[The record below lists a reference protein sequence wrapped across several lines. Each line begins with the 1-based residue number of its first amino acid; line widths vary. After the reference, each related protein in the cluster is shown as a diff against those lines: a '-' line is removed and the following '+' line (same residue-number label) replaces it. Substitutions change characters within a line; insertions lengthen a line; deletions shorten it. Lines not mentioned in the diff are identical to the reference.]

1 MINKIFRLDS
11 PQKFNE
17 ALVLQRIKKTWLAP
31 SLWAKAAAL
40 VALMSIRKSL
50 ILSDRLKEVLLF
62 FLTFLLPFGILSL
75 AYLKAGIHPLGSKT
89 ILICDMSGQYVD
101 FFSTYYEILKEGK
114 SILYSWQAGLGLN
127 FLGLFAYYL
136 SSPFSLLI
144 MLFDRQHL
152 TEALQLIT
160 LLKVGACGLT
170 FAVYI
175 RNALKVSKPHLL
187 LIFSVLY
194 ALMSYTIVYTF
205 NLMWLEGVVL
215 LPLVLLGAEL
225 LLQENKTLLF
235 ILSLIALFLS
245 NFYVAYMAG
254 IFSLLYFAAAA
265 FSRYSSQEMR
275 ILLHRFLLFG
285 LSALLAAGCTA
296 FLLLPTF
303 FALRNGQGGPDLSLF
318 NWKINFKLFDLLSKA
333 QLGAYDTLKYK
344 GLPNIY
350 CGLLPLLLLPLYFL
364 NQRIPVKERIIYAI
378 LLGFLVISFNFSN
391 LDLVWHA
398 FDQPDWFPNRY
409 SFVFSFLLLFL
420 AVKSLQSLKA
430 EDIPRLIKAGTCWLL
445 IIVALQKINYTYL
458 SDRLLMISLFLI
470 GLYILLLAGV
480 LKYESRRNLL
490 LLILTASILME
501 STLNS
506 WYLIK
511 RLDGEFTYV
520 SKQEYNKTLSQL
532 RQIIP
537 EIQAKDNSFYRL
549 DRIGGRTYNDP
560 MNLNYNG
567 ITHFSSM
574 SSQPMMKTLRQL
586 GFLTTAGY
594 KSVNFGGSTP
604 LTESLLGIKYVVSA
618 KEKGLGYREILD
630 KGEFKA
636 YENKSVLPVGFLVHR
651 AILDFDPAKDDNP
664 FRLQNTLINQMLGHT
679 ENTVQRAY
687 FLPLSIDQV
696 NLDNVFI
703 AYEKGKEVCRR
714 ITNNQ
719 EGTIEYVLTNPRE
732 QQVYACF
739 QTIDNT
745 VRIFINEEEIK
756 GYLPVY
762 NKRIIDLGYFQ
773 ANQTLKVKLLFK
785 NEGFAIAEKYFY
797 GLDQQGLVEALS
809 PLQRDLLEDIEV
821 SDTSVRGKVL
831 VKDRTFLFT
840 SIPFDPGWTAW
851 VDGEKVPIRKIANA
865 FIGLEL
871 TEGEH
876 RVAFHF
882 RPYGLKPGLIISGIS
897 LILLLVVFMRNR
909 KWKFKNIKQ

>member
-1 MINKIFRLDS
+1 MINKIFRLNN
-11 PQKFNE
+11 PRKLNE
-17 ALVLQRIKKTWLAP
+17 ALVLQR
-31 SLWAKAAAL
+31 
-40 VALMSIRKSL
+40 
-50 ILSDRLKEVLLF
+50 LKEVLLY

-114 SILYSWQAGLGLN
+114 SIFYSWQAGLGLN

-136 SSPFSLLI
+136 SSPFSLFI

-170 FAVYI
+170 FAVFI
-175 RNALKVSKPHLL
+175 RNVLKVSKPHLL

-205 NLMWLEGVVL
+205 NLMWLDGVVL

-225 LLQENKTLLF
+225 LLKENKTLFLT
-235 ILSLIALFLS
+235 LSLIALFLS

-265 FSRYSSQEMR
+265 FSRYSSQE
-275 ILLHRFLLFG
+275 IKLLLHKFFLFG

-303 FALRNGQGGPDLSLF
+303 FALRNGQGGPDLSLL
-318 NWKINFKLFDLLSKA
+318 NWKINFKLFDLLSKT
-333 QLGAYDTLKYK
+333 QLGAYDTLQYK

-364 NQRIPVKERIIYAI
+364 NKRIPVKERIIYA
-378 LLGFLVISFNFSN
+378 LLSGFLIISFNFSN

-420 AVKSLQSLKA
+420 AIKSLQSLQA
-430 EDIPRLIKAGTCWLL
+430 EDIPQLIKTGTCWLL

-470 GLYILLLAGV
+470 GVYILLVAGI
-480 LKYESRRNLL
+480 LKYENRRNLC
-490 LLILTASILME
+490 LLILAAFVLLE
-501 STLNS
+501 SALNS

-532 RQIIP
+532 GQVIP
-537 EIQAKDNSFYRL
+537 EIQARDNGFYRL

-574 SSQPMMKTLRQL
+574 SSQTMTKTLRQL

-618 KEKGLGYREILD
+618 KEKGLGYKEVLD

-636 YENKSVLPVGFLVHR
+636 YENEYVLPLAFLVHR
-651 AILDFDPAKDDNP
+651 TILGFDPAKDDNP
-664 FRLQNTLINQMLGHT
+664 FTLQNTLLNDMLNPT
-679 ENTVQRAY
+679 ESAVQQAY
-687 FLPLSIDQV
+687 FLPLSVAEV

-703 AYEKGKEVCRR
+703 TNEKGKEVCRR
-714 ITNNQ
+714 ITNNR
-719 EGTIEYVLTNPRE
+719 EGSIEYVLTNPKE
-732 QQVYACF
+732 QQIYACF

-773 ANQTLKVKLLFK
+773 ANETLKVKLLFK
-785 NEGFAIAEKYFY
+785 NEGFTIAEKYFY
-797 GLDQQGLVEALS
+797 GLDQQGLVDALS
-809 PLQRDLLEDIEV
+809 PLQRDFLEDVEV
-821 SDTSVRGKVL
+821 TDTSVQGKVS
-831 VKDRTFLFT
+831 VKDRTLLFT

-851 VDGEKVPIRKIANA
+851 VDGEKVPIRKIADA
-865 FIGLEL
+865 FIGLAL
-871 TEGEH
+871 PEGEH

-882 RPYGLKPGLIISGIS
+882 LPYGLKPGLVISGVSI
-897 LILLLVVFMRNR
+897 LLLLVVVIRN
-909 KWKFKNIKQ
+909 KKGYTKT